1 MNAKSANPRKW
12 AAYGFIAGLVIYVGG
27 AIFEPTGPSVPEQ
40 YQVWLGLY
48 EIGGLIGAG
57 ISGAFLGGLY
67 QRRQLLTCVCPL
79 SQSDGHD
86 GFGLIDEPV
95 PGLAT
100 GLDDGVVVFEDAV

>member
-57 ISGAFLGGLY
+57 ISGAFLGGLVAFV
-67 QRRQLLTCVCPL
+67 RNLFTW
-79 SQSDGHD
+79 
-86 GFGLIDEPV
+86 
-95 PGLAT
+95 
-100 GLDDGVVVFEDAV
+100 